1 MGSIKSALG
10 MIGGAVKG
18 GLTGGITGGITGA
31 VGNLIGGL
39 FGGNGSSIKD
49 QKEIMKLQNQYEHE
63 NMKYQ
68 SELNELAAQ
77 KNQQRMIDYFDMTAQ
92 YNSASNQKQ
101 RLKEAGLNPALM
113 YGSAGSGGAGTGATG
128 GAQAAGAGLA
138 QPQAVAMGL
147 QLKSIAAQTKLA
159 EANATKAYAE
169 AEKISEIDTKKTKSE
184 IEKIGQEIKESDARI
199 KDLLAG
205 IPSKEQSYY
214 IGKAQQKMFESISDL
229 NSITGELN
237 LKNKEKVA
245 MEVHVLAKTYSKLES
260 EIQNIDADTDTKREL
275 LKYLGDKLKSEINLN
290 IARTF
295 QTNQLGNLNK
305 EQIRTIDAQI
315 GLWEDQAD
323 FWAASVE
330 NQYKMIENQVYQWT
344 KEWELNRE
352 RLNKEEMEAIVNSI
366 FQAISIAHGLGGK
379 LTMGKFTSE

>member
-1 MGSIKSALG
+1 MSLLKSALG
-10 MIGGAVKG
+10 MISGAAKG
-18 GLTGGITGGITGA
+18 GLAGGIKGGIAGGI
-31 VGNLIGGL
+31 GNLLGGI
-39 FGGNGSSIKD
+39 FGGGSSFKD
-49 QKEIMKLQNQYEHE
+49 QKKLMELQNQYEQG

-68 SELNELAAQ
+68 SELNEAAA
-77 KNQQRMIDYFDMTAQ
+77 KANQQRMIDYFNLTAQ
-92 YNSASNQKQ
+92 YNSAEQQKE

-113 YGSAGSGGAGTGATG
+113 YGQGGSGGSGTGATG
-128 GAQAAGAGLA
+128 GAQAAGVGLA
-138 QPQAVAMGL
+138 QSQAVGMGL

-159 EANATKAYAE
+159 EANAAKAYAE
-169 AEKISEIDTKKTKSE
+169 AEKISGVDTEKTKSE
-184 IEKIGQEIKESDARI
+184 IESISQGIKESDTRI

-214 IGKAQQKMFESISDL
+214 IGKAQERMFESISDL

-245 MEVHVLAKTYSKLES
+245 MEVHVLTKTYSKLES

-275 LKYLGDKLKSEINLN
+275 LKYIEDKVKSEINLN
-290 IARTF
+290 IAKAF
-295 QTNQLGNLNK
+295 QASQMGELSK
-305 EQIRTIDAQI
+305 EQIKTVNAQI

-330 NQYKMIENQVYQWT
+330 NQYKTIENQIYQWS
-344 KEWELNRE
+344 KEWELKRE
-352 RLNKEEMEAIVNSI
+352 RLNKEEMESIVNSI

-379 LTMGKFTSE
+379 LTMGKFTGK

>member
-1 MGSIKSALG
+1 MKLLKSALG
-10 MIGGAVKG
+10 MIGGAAKG
-18 GLTGGITGGITGA
+18 GLTGGITGGIAGG
-31 VGNLIGGL
+31 VGSLLGGL
-39 FGGNGSSIKD
+39 FGGGGSSIKD
-49 QKEIMKLQNQYEHE
+49 QKELMELQNQYEQG

-68 SELNELAAQ
+68 SELNEAAA
-77 KNQQRMIDYFDMTAQ
+77 KANQQRIIDYFNLTAD

-101 RLKEAGLNPALM
+101 RLKDAGLNPALM
-113 YGSAGSGGAGTGATG
+113 YGSSGSGGAGTGATG

-138 QPQAVAMGL
+138 QSQAVGMGL

-159 EANATKAYAE
+159 EANAAKAYAE
-169 AEKISEIDTKKTKSE
+169 AEKISGVDTEKTKSE
-184 IEKIGQEIKESDARI
+184 IESISQGIKESDTRI

-214 IGKAQQKMFESISDL
+214 IGKAQERMFESISDL

-245 MEVHVLAKTYSKLES
+245 MEVHVLTKTYSKLES

-275 LKYLGDKLKSEINLN
+275 LKYIGDKVKSEINLN
-290 IARTF
+290 IAKAF
-295 QTNQLGNLNK
+295 QANQMGALNK
-305 EQIRTIDAQI
+305 EQIKTVDAQI

-323 FWAASVE
+323 FWGASVE
-330 NQYKMIENQVYQWT
+330 NQYKMIENQVYQWG

-352 RLNKEEMEAIVNSI
+352 RLNKDEMEAIVNSI
-366 FQAISIAHGLGGK
+366 FQAINIVHGLGGK
-379 LTMGKFTSE
+379 IVMGKFTGK

>member
-1 MGSIKSALG
+1 MSLLKSALG
-10 MIGGAVKG
+10 MISGAAKG
-18 GLTGGITGGITGA
+18 GLAGGIKGGIAGGI
-31 VGNLIGGL
+31 GNLLGGI
-39 FGGNGSSIKD
+39 FGGGGSSFKD
-49 QKEIMKLQNQYEHE
+49 QKKLMELQNQYEQG

-68 SELNELAAQ
+68 SELNEAAA
-77 KNQQRMIDYFDMTAQ
+77 KANQQRMIDYFNLTAQ
-92 YNSASNQKQ
+92 YNSAEQQKE

-113 YGSAGSGGAGTGATG
+113 YGQGGSGGSGTGATG
-128 GAQAAGAGLA
+128 GAQAAGVGLA
-138 QPQAVAMGL
+138 QSQAVGMGL

-159 EANATKAYAE
+159 EANAAKAYAE
-169 AEKISEIDTKKTKSE
+169 AEKISGVDTEKTKSE
-184 IEKIGQEIKESDARI
+184 IESISQGIKESDTRI

-214 IGKAQQKMFESISDL
+214 IGKAQERMFESISDL

-245 MEVHVLAKTYSKLES
+245 MEVHVLTKTYSKLES

-275 LKYLGDKLKSEINLN
+275 LKYIEDKVKSEINLN
-290 IARTF
+290 IAKAF
-295 QTNQLGNLNK
+295 QASQMGELSK
-305 EQIRTIDAQI
+305 EQIKTVNAQI

-330 NQYKMIENQVYQWT
+330 NQYKTIENQIYQWS
-344 KEWELNRE
+344 KEWELKRE
-352 RLNKEEMEAIVNSI
+352 RLNKEEMESIVNSI

-379 LTMGKFTSE
+379 LTMGKFTGK

>member
-1 MGSIKSALG
+1 MSLLKSAIG
-10 MIGGAVKG
+10 MIGGAAKG

-49 QKEIMKLQNQYEHE
+49 QKKLMELQNQYEQG

-68 SELNELAAQ
+68 SELNEQAAQ
-77 KNQQRMIDYFDMTAQ
+77 ANQQRMIDYFNLTAQ
-92 YNSASNQKQ
+92 YNSASQQKQ

-113 YGSAGSGGAGTGATG
+113 YGQAGAGGAGTGATG

-138 QPQAVAMGL
+138 QSQAVGMGL

-159 EANATKAYAE
+159 EANAAKAYAE
-169 AEKISEIDTKKTKSE
+169 AEKISGVDTEKTKSE
-184 IEKIGQEIKESDARI
+184 IKSITQEIKESDTRI

-214 IGKAQQKMFESISDL
+214 IGKAQERMFESISDL

-245 MEVHVLAKTYSKLES
+245 MEVHVLTKTYSKLES

-275 LKYLGDKLKSEINLN
+275 LKYIGDKINSEINLN
-290 IARTF
+290 IAKAF
-295 QTNQLGNLNK
+295 QASQMGALNK
-305 EQIRTIDAQI
+305 EQIKTVNAQI

-323 FWAASVE
+323 FWGASVE
-330 NQYKMIENQVYQWT
+330 NQYKMIENQVYQWS

-379 LTMGKFTSE
+379 LTMGKFTGK

>member
-1 MGSIKSALG
+1 MSLLKSALG
-10 MIGGAVKG
+10 MISGAAKG
-18 GLTGGITGGITGA
+18 GLAGGIKGGIAGGI
-31 VGNLIGGL
+31 GNLLGGI
-39 FGGNGSSIKD
+39 FGGGSSFKD
-49 QKEIMKLQNQYEHE
+49 QKKLMELQNQYEQG

-68 SELNELAAQ
+68 SELNEAAA
-77 KNQQRMIDYFDMTAQ
+77 KANQQRMIDYFNLTAQ
-92 YNSASNQKQ
+92 YNSAEQQKE

-113 YGSAGSGGAGTGATG
+113 YGQGGSGGSGTGATG
-128 GAQAAGAGLA
+128 GAQAAGVGLA
-138 QPQAVAMGL
+138 QSQAVGMGL

-159 EANATKAYAE
+159 EANAAKAYAE
-169 AEKISEIDTKKTKSE
+169 AEKISGVDTEKTKSE
-184 IEKIGQEIKESDARI
+184 IESISQGIKESDTRI

-214 IGKAQQKMFESISDL
+214 IGKAQERMFESISDL

-245 MEVHVLAKTYSKLES
+245 MEVHVLTKTYSKLES

-275 LKYLGDKLKSEINLN
+275 LKYIEDKVKSEINLN
-290 IARTF
+290 IAKAF
-295 QTNQLGNLNK
+295 QASQMGELNK
-305 EQIRTIDAQI
+305 EQIKTVNAQI

-330 NQYKMIENQVYQWT
+330 NQYKTIENQIYQWS
-344 KEWELNRE
+344 KEWELKRE
-352 RLNKEEMEAIVNSI
+352 RLNKEEMESIVNSI

-379 LTMGKFTSE
+379 LTMGKFTGK

>member
-1 MGSIKSALG
+1 MSLLKSALG
-10 MIGGAVKG
+10 MISGAAKG
-18 GLTGGITGGITGA
+18 GLAGGIKGGIAGGI
-31 VGNLIGGL
+31 GNLLGGI
-39 FGGNGSSIKD
+39 FGGGSSFKD
-49 QKEIMKLQNQYEHE
+49 QKKLMELQNQYEQG

-68 SELNELAAQ
+68 SELNEAAA
-77 KNQQRMIDYFDMTAQ
+77 KANQQRMIDYFNLTAQ
-92 YNSASNQKQ
+92 YNSAAQQKE

-113 YGSAGSGGAGTGATG
+113 YGQGGSGGSGTGATG
-128 GAQAAGAGLA
+128 GAQAAGVGLA
-138 QPQAVAMGL
+138 QSQAVGMGL

-159 EANATKAYAE
+159 EANAAKAYAE
-169 AEKISEIDTKKTKSE
+169 AEKISGVDTEKTKSE
-184 IEKIGQEIKESDARI
+184 IESISQGIKESDTRI

-214 IGKAQQKMFESISDL
+214 IGKAQERMFESISDL

-245 MEVHVLAKTYSKLES
+245 MEVHVLTKTYSKLES

-275 LKYLGDKLKSEINLN
+275 LKYIGDKVKSEINLN
-290 IARTF
+290 IAKAF
-295 QTNQLGNLNK
+295 QASQMGELSK
-305 EQIRTIDAQI
+305 EQIKTVNAQI

-330 NQYKMIENQVYQWT
+330 NQYKTIENQIYQWS
-344 KEWELNRE
+344 KEWELKRE
-352 RLNKEEMEAIVNSI
+352 RLNKEEMESIVNSI

-379 LTMGKFTSE
+379 LTMGKFTGK

>member
-1 MGSIKSALG
+1 MSLLKSALG
-10 MIGGAVKG
+10 MISGAAKG
-18 GLTGGITGGITGA
+18 GLAGGIKGGIAGGI
-31 VGNLIGGL
+31 GNLLGGI
-39 FGGNGSSIKD
+39 FGGGGSSFKD
-49 QKEIMKLQNQYEHE
+49 QKKLMELQNQYEQG

-68 SELNELAAQ
+68 SELNEAAA
-77 KNQQRMIDYFDMTAQ
+77 KANQQRMIDYFNLTAQ
-92 YNSASNQKQ
+92 YNSAEQQKE

-113 YGSAGSGGAGTGATG
+113 YGQGGSGGSGTGATG
-128 GAQAAGAGLA
+128 GAQAAGVGLA
-138 QPQAVAMGL
+138 QSQAVGMGL

-159 EANATKAYAE
+159 EANAAKAYAE
-169 AEKISEIDTKKTKSE
+169 AEKISGVDTEKTKSE
-184 IEKIGQEIKESDARI
+184 IESISQGIKESDTRI

-214 IGKAQQKMFESISDL
+214 IGKAQERMFESISDL

-245 MEVHVLAKTYSKLES
+245 MEVHVLTKTYSKLES

-275 LKYLGDKLKSEINLN
+275 LKYIEDKVKSEINLN
-290 IARTF
+290 IAKAF
-295 QTNQLGNLNK
+295 QASQMGELNK
-305 EQIRTIDAQI
+305 EQIKTVNAQI

-330 NQYKMIENQVYQWT
+330 NQYKTIENQIYQWS
-344 KEWELNRE
+344 KEWELKRE
-352 RLNKEEMEAIVNSI
+352 RLNKEEMESIVNSI

-379 LTMGKFTSE
+379 LTMGKFTGK

>member
-1 MGSIKSALG
+1 MSLLKSALG
-10 MIGGAVKG
+10 MIGGAAKG

-49 QKEIMKLQNQYEHE
+49 QKELMELQNQYEQG

-68 SELNELAAQ
+68 SELNEQAAQ
-77 KNQQRMIDYFDMTAQ
+77 ANQQRMIDYFNLTAQ
-92 YNSASNQKQ
+92 YNSASQQKQ

-113 YGSAGSGGAGTGATG
+113 YGQAGAGGAGTGATG

-138 QPQAVAMGL
+138 QSQAVGMGL

-159 EANATKAYAE
+159 EANAAKAYAE
-169 AEKISEIDTKKTKSE
+169 AEKISGVDTEKTKSE
-184 IEKIGQEIKESDARI
+184 IESISQGIKESDTRI
-199 KDLLAG
+199 KDLLTG
-205 IPSKEQSYY
+205 IPSKEQAYY
-214 IGKAQQKMFESISDL
+214 IGKAQERMFESITDL

-245 MEVHVLAKTYSKLES
+245 METHVLAKTYSKLES
-260 EIQNIDADTDTKREL
+260 EIQNIDTDTDTKREL
-275 LKYLGDKLKSEINLN
+275 LKYIGDKVKSEINLN
-290 IARTF
+290 IAKAF
-295 QTNQLGNLNK
+295 QASQLGNLNK
-305 EQIRTIDAQI
+305 EQIKTINAQI

-323 FWAASVE
+323 FWGASVE
-330 NQYKMIENQVYQWT
+330 NQYKTIENQVYQWG

-352 RLNKEEMEAIVNSI
+352 RLNKEEMESIVNSI
-366 FQAISIAHGLGGK
+366 FQAINIAHGLGGK
-379 LTMGKFTSE
+379 LTMGKFTGQ

>member
-1 MGSIKSALG
+1 MSLLKSALG
-10 MIGGAVKG
+10 MISGAAKG
-18 GLTGGITGGITGA
+18 GLAGGIKGGIAGGI
-31 VGNLIGGL
+31 GNLLGGI
-39 FGGNGSSIKD
+39 FGGGSSFKD
-49 QKEIMKLQNQYEHE
+49 QKKLMELQNQYEQG

-68 SELNELAAQ
+68 SELNEAAA
-77 KNQQRMIDYFDMTAQ
+77 KANQQRMIDYFNLTAQ
-92 YNSASNQKQ
+92 YNSAEQQKE

-113 YGSAGSGGAGTGATG
+113 YGQGGSGGSGTGATG
-128 GAQAAGAGLA
+128 GAQAAGVGLA
-138 QPQAVAMGL
+138 QSQAVGMGL

-159 EANATKAYAE
+159 EANAAKAYAE
-169 AEKISEIDTKKTKSE
+169 AEKISGVDTEKTKSE
-184 IEKIGQEIKESDARI
+184 IESISQGIKESDTRI

-214 IGKAQQKMFESISDL
+214 IGKAQERMFESISDL

-245 MEVHVLAKTYSKLES
+245 MEVHVLTKTYSKLES

-275 LKYLGDKLKSEINLN
+275 LKYIGDKVKSEINLN
-290 IARTF
+290 IAKAF
-295 QTNQLGNLNK
+295 QASQMGELSK
-305 EQIRTIDAQI
+305 EQIKTVNAQI

-330 NQYKMIENQVYQWT
+330 NQYKTIENQIYQWS
-344 KEWELNRE
+344 KEWELKRE
-352 RLNKEEMEAIVNSI
+352 RLNKEEMESIVNSI

-379 LTMGKFTSE
+379 LTMGKFTGK

>member
-1 MGSIKSALG
+1 MSLLKSALG
-10 MIGGAVKG
+10 MISGAAKG
-18 GLTGGITGGITGA
+18 GLAGGIKGGIAGGI
-31 VGNLIGGL
+31 GNLLGGI
-39 FGGNGSSIKD
+39 FGGGGSSFKD
-49 QKEIMKLQNQYEHE
+49 QKKLMELQNQYEQG

-68 SELNELAAQ
+68 SELNEAAA
-77 KNQQRMIDYFDMTAQ
+77 KANQQRMIDYFNLTAQ
-92 YNSASNQKQ
+92 YNSAEQQKE

-113 YGSAGSGGAGTGATG
+113 YGQGGSGGSGTGATG
-128 GAQAAGAGLA
+128 GAQAAGVGLA
-138 QPQAVAMGL
+138 QSQAVGMGL

-159 EANATKAYAE
+159 EANAAKAYAE
-169 AEKISEIDTKKTKSE
+169 AEKISGVDTEKTKSE
-184 IEKIGQEIKESDARI
+184 IESISQGIKESDTRI

-214 IGKAQQKMFESISDL
+214 IGKAQERMFESISDL

-245 MEVHVLAKTYSKLES
+245 MEVHVLTKTYSKLES

-275 LKYLGDKLKSEINLN
+275 LKYIGDKVKSEINLN
-290 IARTF
+290 IAKAF
-295 QTNQLGNLNK
+295 QASQMGELSK
-305 EQIRTIDAQI
+305 EQIKTVNAQI

-330 NQYKMIENQVYQWT
+330 NQYKTIENQIYQWS
-344 KEWELNRE
+344 KEWELKRE
-352 RLNKEEMEAIVNSI
+352 RLNKEEMESIVNSI

-379 LTMGKFTSE
+379 LTMGKFTGK

>member
-1 MGSIKSALG
+1 MSLLKSAIG
-10 MIGGAVKG
+10 MIGGAAKG
-18 GLTGGITGGITGA
+18 GLAGGITGGITGA
-31 VGNLIGGL
+31 VGNLIGGM

-49 QKEIMKLQNQYEHE
+49 QKKLMELQNQYEQG

-68 SELNELAAQ
+68 AELNEQAAQ
-77 KNQQRMIDYFDMTAQ
+77 ANQQRMIDYFNLTAQ
-92 YNSASNQKQ
+92 YNSASQQKQ

-113 YGSAGSGGAGTGATG
+113 YGQAGSGGAGTGSTG
-128 GAQAAGAGLA
+128 GAQAAGVGLA
-138 QPQAVAMGL
+138 QSQAVGMGL

-159 EANATKAYAE
+159 EANAAKAYAE
-169 AEKISEIDTKKTKSE
+169 AEKIAGVDTEKTKSE
-184 IEKIGQEIKESDARI
+184 IEEISQGIKESDARI

-214 IGKAQQKMFESISDL
+214 IGKAQERMFESIADL
-229 NSITGELN
+229 NGITGELN

-275 LKYLGDKLKSEINLN
+275 LKYIGDKVKSEIDLN
-290 IARTF
+290 IARAF
-295 QTNQLGNLNK
+295 QASQMGALNK
-305 EQIRTIDAQI
+305 EQIRTVNAQI

-330 NQYKMIENQVYQWT
+330 NQYKTIENQVYQWS
-344 KEWELNRE
+344 KEWELERE
-352 RLNKEEMEAIVNSI
+352 KLNKEEMEAIVNSI

-379 LTMGKFTSE
+379 LTMGKFTGR

>member
-1 MGSIKSALG
+1 MSLLKSALG
-10 MIGGAVKG
+10 MISGAAKG
-18 GLTGGITGGITGA
+18 GLAGGIKGGIAGGI
-31 VGNLIGGL
+31 GNLLGGI
-39 FGGNGSSIKD
+39 FGGGGSSFKD
-49 QKEIMKLQNQYEHE
+49 QKKLMELQNQYEQG

-68 SELNELAAQ
+68 SELNEAAA
-77 KNQQRMIDYFDMTAQ
+77 KANQQRMIDYFNLTAQ
-92 YNSASNQKQ
+92 YNSAEQQKE

-113 YGSAGSGGAGTGATG
+113 YGQGGSGGSGTGATG
-128 GAQAAGAGLA
+128 GAQAAGVGLA
-138 QPQAVAMGL
+138 QSQAVGMGL

-159 EANATKAYAE
+159 EANAAKAYAE
-169 AEKISEIDTKKTKSE
+169 AEKISGVDTEKTKSE
-184 IEKIGQEIKESDARI
+184 IESISQGIKESDTRI

-214 IGKAQQKMFESISDL
+214 IGKAQERMFESISDL

-245 MEVHVLAKTYSKLES
+245 MEVHVLTKTYSKLES

-275 LKYLGDKLKSEINLN
+275 LKYIGDKVKSEINLN
-290 IARTF
+290 IAKAF
-295 QTNQLGNLNK
+295 QASQMGELSK
-305 EQIRTIDAQI
+305 EQIKTVNAQI

-330 NQYKMIENQVYQWT
+330 NQYKTIENQIYQWN
-344 KEWELNRE
+344 KEWELKRE
-352 RLNKEEMEAIVNSI
+352 RLNKEEMESIVNSI

-379 LTMGKFTSE
+379 LTMGKFTGK

>member
-1 MGSIKSALG
+1 MGLIKSALG
-10 MIGGAVKG
+10 MIGGAAKG

-31 VGNLIGGL
+31 VGSLIGGL

-49 QKEIMKLQNQYEHE
+49 QKEIMKLQNQYEQG

-68 SELNELAAQ
+68 SELNELAAEA
-77 KNQQRMIDYFDMTAQ
+77 NQQRMIDYFNMTAQ
-92 YNSASNQKQ
+92 YNSASSQKQ

-113 YGSAGSGGAGTGATG
+113 YGSAGSGGAGTGGTG

-138 QPQAVAMGL
+138 QSQAVAMGL

-159 EANATKAYAE
+159 EANASKAYAE
-169 AEKISEIDTKKTKSE
+169 AEKISGVDTQKTKSE
-184 IEKIGQEIKESDARI
+184 IENITQGIKESDTRI

-214 IGKAQQKMFESISDL
+214 IGKAQEKMLESISDL

-245 MEVHVLAKTYSKLES
+245 MEVHVLTKTYSKLES

-275 LKYLGDKLKSEINLN
+275 LKYIGEKVKSEINLN
-290 IARTF
+290 IAKAY
-295 QTNQLGNLNK
+295 QTSQLGNLNK
-305 EQIRTIDAQI
+305 EQIKTINAQI

-323 FWAASVE
+323 FWSASVE
-330 NQYKMIENQVYQWT
+330 NQYKMIENQVYQWSR
-344 KEWELNRE
+344 EWELSRE
-352 RLNKEEMEAIVNSI
+352 RLDKDKMETIVNSI
-366 FQAISIAHGLGGK
+366 FQAINIAHGLGGK
-379 LTMGKFTSE
+379 LTMGKFTNG

>member
-1 MGSIKSALG
+1 MSLLKSALG
-10 MIGGAVKG
+10 MISGAAKG
-18 GLTGGITGGITGA
+18 GLAGGIKGGIAGGI
-31 VGNLIGGL
+31 GNLLGGI
-39 FGGNGSSIKD
+39 FGGGSSFKD
-49 QKEIMKLQNQYEHE
+49 QKKLMELQNQYEQG

-68 SELNELAAQ
+68 SELNEAAA
-77 KNQQRMIDYFDMTAQ
+77 KANQQRMIDYFNLTAQ
-92 YNSASNQKQ
+92 YNSAEQQKE

-113 YGSAGSGGAGTGATG
+113 YGQGGSGGSGTGATG
-128 GAQAAGAGLA
+128 GAQAAGVGLA
-138 QPQAVAMGL
+138 QSQAVGMGL

-159 EANATKAYAE
+159 EANAAKAYAE
-169 AEKISEIDTKKTKSE
+169 AEKISGVDTEKTKSE
-184 IEKIGQEIKESDARI
+184 IESISQGIKESDTRI

-214 IGKAQQKMFESISDL
+214 IGKAQERMFESISDL

-245 MEVHVLAKTYSKLES
+245 MEVHVLTKTYSKLES

-275 LKYLGDKLKSEINLN
+275 LKYIGDKVKSEINLN
-290 IARTF
+290 IAKAF
-295 QTNQLGNLNK
+295 QASQMGELSK
-305 EQIRTIDAQI
+305 EQIKTVNAQI

-330 NQYKMIENQVYQWT
+330 NQYKTIENQIYQWN
-344 KEWELNRE
+344 KEWELKRE
-352 RLNKEEMEAIVNSI
+352 RLNKEEMESIVNSI

-379 LTMGKFTSE
+379 LTMGKFTGK

>member
-1 MGSIKSALG
+1 MNLLKSALG
-10 MIGGAVKG
+10 MIGGAAKG

-31 VGNLIGGL
+31 VGNLIGGI
-39 FGGNGSSIKD
+39 FGGGSSIKD
-49 QKEIMKLQNQYEHE
+49 QKKLMELQNQYEQG

-68 SELNELAAQ
+68 SELNEAAA
-77 KNQQRMIDYFDMTAQ
+77 KANQQRMIDYFNLTAS
-92 YNSASNQKQ
+92 YNSASNQKE

-138 QPQAVAMGL
+138 QSQAVGMGL

-159 EANATKAYAE
+159 EANAAKAYAE
-169 AEKISEIDTKKTKSE
+169 AEKISGVDTEKTKSE
-184 IEKIGQEIKESDARI
+184 IEGISQGIKESDTRI

-214 IGKAQQKMFESISDL
+214 IGKAQERMFESISDL

-245 MEVHVLAKTYSKLES
+245 METHVLTKTYSKLES
-260 EIQNIDADTDTKREL
+260 EIQNIDTDTDTKREL
-275 LKYLGDKLKSEINLN
+275 LKYIGEKVKSEINLN
-290 IARTF
+290 IAKAF
-295 QTNQLGNLNK
+295 QASQMGALNK
-305 EQIRTIDAQI
+305 EQIKTVNAQI

-323 FWAASVE
+323 FWGASVE
-330 NQYKMIENQVYQWT
+330 NQYKMIENQVYQWG

-352 RLNKEEMEAIVNSI
+352 RLHKDEMEAIVNSI
-366 FQAISIAHGLGGK
+366 FQAINIAHGLGGK
-379 LTMGKFTSE
+379 LAMGKFTGK

>member
-1 MGSIKSALG
+1 MSLLKSALG
-10 MIGGAVKG
+10 MISGAAKG
-18 GLTGGITGGITGA
+18 GLAGGIKGGIAGGI
-31 VGNLIGGL
+31 GNLLGGI
-39 FGGNGSSIKD
+39 FGGGSSFKD
-49 QKEIMKLQNQYEHE
+49 QKKLMELQNQYEQG

-68 SELNELAAQ
+68 SELNEAAA
-77 KNQQRMIDYFDMTAQ
+77 KANQQRMIDYFNLTAQ
-92 YNSASNQKQ
+92 YNSAEQQKE

-113 YGSAGSGGAGTGATG
+113 YGQGGSGGSGTGATG
-128 GAQAAGAGLA
+128 GAQAAGVGLA
-138 QPQAVAMGL
+138 QSQAVGMGL

-159 EANATKAYAE
+159 EANAAKAYAE
-169 AEKISEIDTKKTKSE
+169 AEKISGVDTEKTKSE
-184 IEKIGQEIKESDARI
+184 IESISQGIKESDTRI

-214 IGKAQQKMFESISDL
+214 IGKAQERMFESISDL

-245 MEVHVLAKTYSKLES
+245 MEVHVLTKTYSKLES

-275 LKYLGDKLKSEINLN
+275 LKYIGDKVKSEINLN
-290 IARTF
+290 IAKAF
-295 QTNQLGNLNK
+295 QASQMGELNK
-305 EQIRTIDAQI
+305 EQIKTVNAQI

-330 NQYKMIENQVYQWT
+330 NQYKTIENQIYQWS
-344 KEWELNRE
+344 KEWELKRE
-352 RLNKEEMEAIVNSI
+352 RLNKEEMESIVNSI

-379 LTMGKFTSE
+379 LTMGKFTGK

>member
-1 MGSIKSALG
+1 MSLLKSALG
-10 MIGGAVKG
+10 MISGAAKG
-18 GLTGGITGGITGA
+18 GLAGGIKGGIAGGI
-31 VGNLIGGL
+31 GNLLGGI
-39 FGGNGSSIKD
+39 FGGGGSSFKD
-49 QKEIMKLQNQYEHE
+49 QKKLMELQNQYEQG

-68 SELNELAAQ
+68 SELNEAAA
-77 KNQQRMIDYFDMTAQ
+77 KANQQRMIDYFNLTAQ
-92 YNSASNQKQ
+92 YNSAEQQKE

-113 YGSAGSGGAGTGATG
+113 YGQGGSGGSGTGATG

-138 QPQAVAMGL
+138 QSQAVGMGL

-159 EANATKAYAE
+159 EANAAKAYAE
-169 AEKISEIDTKKTKSE
+169 AEKISGVDTEKTKSE
-184 IEKIGQEIKESDARI
+184 IESISQGIKESDTRI
-199 KDLLAG
+199 KDLLSG

-214 IGKAQQKMFESISDL
+214 IGKAQERMFESISDL

-245 MEVHVLAKTYSKLES
+245 MEVHVLTKTYSKLES

-275 LKYLGDKLKSEINLN
+275 LKYIEDKVKSEINLN
-290 IARTF
+290 IAKAF
-295 QTNQLGNLNK
+295 QASQMGELNK
-305 EQIRTIDAQI
+305 EQIKTVNAQI

-330 NQYKMIENQVYQWT
+330 NQYKTIENQIYQWS
-344 KEWELNRE
+344 KEWELKRE
-352 RLNKEEMEAIVNSI
+352 RLNKEEMESIVNSI

-379 LTMGKFTSE
+379 LTMGKFTGK